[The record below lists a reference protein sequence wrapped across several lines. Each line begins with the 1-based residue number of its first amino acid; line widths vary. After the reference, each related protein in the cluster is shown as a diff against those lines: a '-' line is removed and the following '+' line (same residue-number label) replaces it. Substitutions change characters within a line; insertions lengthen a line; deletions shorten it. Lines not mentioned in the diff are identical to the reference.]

1 MQYSLHATTNLPFL
15 LSSDMLHCHKLG
27 AENLPKYS
35 FNVHKLAEIQV
46 VDSRD
51 KPEISLRGGAGQ
63 IIIIFV
69 P

>member
-1 MQYSLHATTNLPFL
+1 
-15 LSSDMLHCHKLG
+15 MLHCHKLG
-27 AENLPKYS
+27 GDNLPAYS

-51 KPEISLRGGAGQ
+51 KPEISLCGGAGQ

-69 P
+69 Q